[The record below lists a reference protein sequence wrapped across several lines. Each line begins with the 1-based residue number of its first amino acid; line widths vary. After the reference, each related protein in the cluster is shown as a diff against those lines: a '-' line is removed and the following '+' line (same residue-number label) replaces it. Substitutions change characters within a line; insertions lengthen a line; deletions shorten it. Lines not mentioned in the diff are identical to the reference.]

1 MLLWASYG
9 SMWGSVRR
17 KDKIQKGHLTPSYTA
32 SHYSQK
38 YFNNFCLN
46 IETHLFQKNRQYNF
60 IYIFAYLPWIKLYS
74 CTKMYSWNADEF
86 EMTSFLQYG
95 FEVNFIEKRWCKKKI
110 FFRNYLRILEV
121 RACQTEKFN
130 FHLKIMKILKE
141 DFEFSRT
148 LHYICFVKKN
158 LENLSFLLKV
168 EIKNHLKFCT
178 SQKPQ
183 RKSLL

>member
-148 LHYICFVKKN
+148 LHYICFLKKI
-158 LENLSFLLKV
+158 F
-168 EIKNHLKFCT
+168 
-178 SQKPQ
+178 
-183 RKSLL
+183 